1 MKSCEVT
8 MNKGE
13 KYDQMIKNPKNDA
26 LGFFEDY
33 YENMKFIQEHIV
45 TIDPKQ
51 VYDIGC
57 GTGNLT
63 GPLSDK
69 IGVIGIDKSNEMLL
83 QANAKY
89 PNMTFINE
97 DIDHWISEA
106 DLSSDNLIISSFVLH
121 ALQEKEYLFKWFSE
135 VIKNNNTVIIV
146 DYLFKNETERLDFIK
161 SLKNDGKSELCAL
174 IESKYYIMI
183 DEIEA
188 WCNTQNLK
196 FKLTMLTHWIGMFE
210 IWI

>member
-1 MKSCEVT
+1 

-13 KYDQMIKNPKNDA
+13 KYDQMIKNSQDDA
-26 LGFFEDY
+26 LCFFENY
-33 YENMKFIQEHIV
+33 YDNMKYIQEHII
-45 TIDPKQ
+45 TLNPKQ
-51 VYDIGC
+51 VFDIGC

-69 IGVIGIDKSNEMLL
+69 ISIIGIDKSDEMLI

-97 DIDHWISEA
+97 DIDKWISDA
-106 DLSSDNLIISSFVLH
+106 GLSSGNLIISSFVLH
-121 ALQEKEYLFKWFSE
+121 ALQNKDYLFKWFSE

-146 DYLFKNETERLDFIK
+146 DYFFKNETERLDFIK
-161 SLKNDGKSELCAL
+161 RLKSDGKSELCEI
-174 IESKYYIMI
+174 IENKYYLKI

-188 WCNTQNLK
+188 WCNSQNIA
-196 FKLTMLTHWIGMFE
+196 FKLTMLTHWIGMIE
-210 IWI
+210 IKV